1 MSDVGETGMIATLQW
16 GTLIICSVAL
26 FLRVPDAIQ
35 GRNRTVFGILL
46 LATLCSL
53 LSVSGLYEAVDGA
66 LGGWNLTHLVVRF
79 LVFAT
84 VLLIGLRLA
93 RGLGD
98 PRGYRLIA
106 GPAGRWALAVSAA
119 AVAAT
124 FFLMDTRGSSAALLD
139 IADKGGQTAALAP
152 FYAAAGR
159 TYPAYVSL
167 ALLPALLATTR
178 SHLPRLVRAGAFAT
192 SLGALAT
199 TTSVPA
205 SFAPEGLLLAQQT
218 VNNLAVMGYVLGL
231 CLFWVSGRIAQ
242 ESGNARAT
250 FRKNKG

>member
-1 MSDVGETGMIATLQW
+1 MGDADHL
-16 GTLIICSVAL
+16 LLAL
-26 FLRVPDAIQ
+26 LLRVPDAIQ

-46 LATLCSL
+46 LATLCGL
-53 LSVSGLYEAVDGA
+53 LSASGPYEAVDAA
-66 LGGWNLTHLVVRF
+66 LGGWNLTHLIMRF
-79 LVFAT
+79 LVFAA

-93 RGLGD
+93 KGLAD
-98 PRGYRLIA
+98 TRSYRLIA

-119 AVAAT
+119 AVAVT
-124 FFLMDTRGSSAALLD
+124 FFLMDTRGSSAGLLD
-139 IADKGGQTAALAP
+139 IADNGGHTAALAP

-178 SHLPRLVRAGAFAT
+178 SQLPRLVRAGAIAT

-205 SFAPEGLLLAQQT
+205 SFAPQGWILAQQT
-218 VNNLAVMGYVLGL
+218 VNNLAVVGYVLGL
-231 CLFWVSGRIAQ
+231 CLFWISGRVAK

-250 FRKNKG
+250 FRKNQE